1 MLTILAIY
9 FFGYFISLWVM
20 HTFKKELGIDSYDPP
35 HESYYDD
42 WESNAEA
49 YVFLSLAWPLLI
61 FVLIFKL
68 FFNLLLKISKKL
80 DSK

>member
-1 MLTILAIY
+1 
-9 FFGYFISLWVM
+9 M

-35 HESYYDD
+35 HESYSHESYYDD

-49 YVFLSLAWPLLI
+49 YVFLSFVWPILI
-61 FVLIFKL
+61 FVLIFSLIYK
-68 FFNLLLKISKKL
+68 LLLEISKIL